1 MAIVILA
8 FLSSLVAFT
17 LNEYIVPYTNKEA
30 ERVKHEEINKRKR
43 KSKFAKHKIW
53 YRGAHNRIYNIE
65 YIDQNAQNALIQGFT
80 IFEFTDDF
88 HIKQI
93 LRAERAYF
101 ADGNWFLENVDFKQ
115 ITDKGPRSE
124 LIERM
129 VIKLDETPADFIKSR
144 PRPDEMSYDE
154 LRSYI
159 EDLKSAGY
167 SYQKYQTDLMNK
179 MALPAIA
186 FIIALIAVPL
196 GARSGKSGKL
206 VGLGG
211 AIAIAGVFFVVHS
224 SFISFGHSGRIP
236 YFLAA
241 WAANILFGVGGLFL
255 FSHART

>member
-1 MAIVILA
+1 
-8 FLSSLVAFT
+8 
-17 LNEYIVPYTNKEA
+17 
-30 ERVKHEEINKRKR
+30 
-43 KSKFAKHKIW
+43 
-53 YRGAHNRIYNIE
+53 
-65 YIDQNAQNALIQGFT
+65 
-80 IFEFTDDF
+80 
-88 HIKQI
+88 
-93 LRAERAYF
+93 
-101 ADGNWFLENVDFKQ
+101 
-115 ITDKGPRSE
+115 
-124 LIERM
+124 M